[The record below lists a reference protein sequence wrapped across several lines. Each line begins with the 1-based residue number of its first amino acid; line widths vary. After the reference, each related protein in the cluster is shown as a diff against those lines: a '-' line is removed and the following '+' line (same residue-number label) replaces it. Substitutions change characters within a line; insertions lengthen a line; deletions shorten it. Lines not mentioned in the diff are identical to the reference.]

1 MNPDAPHP
9 AVALVTL
16 YTKPGCHLCDVVKAT
31 IQKVAAARP
40 LRLVERNIL
49 DEPADLQRFQHA
61 IPVVFVG
68 EREVARYR
76 VTERQ
81 LLAAIDGF
89 V

>member
-9 AVALVTL
+9 AVPLITL

-31 IQKVAAARP
+31 IQKVAAVRP

-49 DEPADLQRFQHA
+49 DEPADLHRFQHA